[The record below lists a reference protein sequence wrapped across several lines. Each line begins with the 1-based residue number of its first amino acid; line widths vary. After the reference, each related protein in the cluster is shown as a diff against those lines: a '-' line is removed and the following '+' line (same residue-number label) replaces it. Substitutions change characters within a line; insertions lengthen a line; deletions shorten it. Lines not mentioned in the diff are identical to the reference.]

1 MPMRKVFDR
10 KSYIRFYEEASQKYP
25 EGKIVIGSPI
35 GRLRIKKLLN
45 YLDIFAKKKGLL
57 LDAGCSNGFFLFSH
71 ITKKEGRKAVGI
83 DIGSGHLKSAF
94 KTAKNL
100 EAERDT
106 YFLVGDLEDL
116 PFMNNSFDTI
126 ICSEVIEHLLEPER
140 AFREFE
146 RVLKSKGILI
156 VTTPNPLYISKKTNP
171 MFWSKCVL
179 SSLKSVVF
187 VERTFEIRTTPA
199 IEKYGITPTQYKH
212 TEFAPFELEKM
223 LPSTF
228 KVIESK
234 SIIFS
239 LPLLEKSYKSEAF
252 LSMVS
257 KICEV
262 CPILNKLGNWSIL
275 IARKD

>member
-1 MPMRKVFDR
+1 MAMRKVFDR

-25 EGKIVIGSPI
+25 EGKIVMRSPI

-45 YLDIFAKKKGLL
+45 YLDIFVKKGGLL
-57 LDAGCSNGFFLFSH
+57 LDAGCSNGFLLFSH

-100 EAERDT
+100 EVKRDT

-116 PFMNNSFDTI
+116 PFKNNSFDTI

-140 AFREFE
+140 AFREFG
-146 RVLKSKGILI
+146 RVLKSRGFLI
-156 VTTPNPLYISKKTNP
+156 VTTPNPLYIFKKTNP
-171 MFWSKCVL
+171 IFWSKCVL

-187 VERTFEIRTTPA
+187 VERTSEIRTTPA
-199 IEKYGITPTQYKH
+199 IEKYGIAPTRYKH

-239 LPLLEKSYKSEAF
+239 LPLLQRFPKSEI
-252 LSMVS
+252 LRSMVS
-257 KICEV
+257 KICEA